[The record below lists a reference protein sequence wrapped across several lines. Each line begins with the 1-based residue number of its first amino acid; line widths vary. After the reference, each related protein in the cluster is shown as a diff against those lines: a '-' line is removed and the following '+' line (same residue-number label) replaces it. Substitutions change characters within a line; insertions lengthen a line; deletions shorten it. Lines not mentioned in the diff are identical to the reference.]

1 MVDAIIVPVAVLP
14 PATPFTSQVTTVLV
28 LVEVE
33 ELVRLTVATNCVV
46 PLIGTLAVV
55 GVIETEETVL
65 EPEPPPHAARVSAH
79 AMANA
84 SKDGT
89 VALFCM
95 GKLFLDFGRLGQLP
109 PRRRMATPHPAL
121 PWKTF
126 VRLGLP
132 ETDLLHPVLAAG
144 NCSIPASDYKV
155 PEYSCRLS
163 SAARPPEGG

>member
-1 MVDAIIVPVAVLP
+1 
-14 PATPFTSQVTTVLV
+14 
-28 LVEVE
+28 
-33 ELVRLTVATNCVV
+33 
-46 PLIGTLAVV
+46 IGTLAVV

-65 EPEPPPHAARVSAH
+65 EPEPPPHAARVNAH

-95 GKLFLDFGRLGQLP
+95 GKLFLDFGLLQANRR
-109 PRRRMATPHPAL
+109 PRRQMVTPHPAL

-144 NCSIPASDYKV
+144 NCSIPASDYK
-155 PEYSCRLS
+155 
-163 SAARPPEGG
+163 